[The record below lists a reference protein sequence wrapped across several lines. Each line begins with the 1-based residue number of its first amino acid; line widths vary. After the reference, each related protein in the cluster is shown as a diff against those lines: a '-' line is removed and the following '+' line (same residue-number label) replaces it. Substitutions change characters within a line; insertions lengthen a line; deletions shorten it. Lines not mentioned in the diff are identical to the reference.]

1 MRRRGWKEGKEERGE
16 SGVKADEMGQKKA
29 NVNNKPER
37 ANLRPDH
44 VSACLDFGARHV
56 RYMKGQIDGRTDR

>member
-1 MRRRGWKEGKEERGE
+1 MRW
-16 SGVKADEMGQKKA
+16 AKKA
-29 NVNNKPER
+29 NENNKPKW

-56 RYMKGQIDGRTDR
+56 RYMEGQIDGRTDR